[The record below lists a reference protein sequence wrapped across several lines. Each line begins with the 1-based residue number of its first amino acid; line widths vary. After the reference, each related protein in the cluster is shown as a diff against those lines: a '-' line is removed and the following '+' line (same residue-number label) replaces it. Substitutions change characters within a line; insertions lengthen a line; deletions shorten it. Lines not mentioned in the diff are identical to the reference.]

1 VGRALVN
8 SPLVIRRVLTAIAT
22 AITASFVLFL
32 LLDVGPDPLA
42 LLTVDGDL
50 SAADAARLAH
60 QYGWDRPFIVQWMNW
75 LTNLVHG
82 DLGVSLRSGRPAA
95 QMILER
101 VPLTLV
107 ITLAALALSMALSVP
122 IALVMARR
130 AGSRIDTLASTIV
143 VAMAA
148 MPGFL
153 IAILLQ
159 LGAVHL
165 KSLTGVTLLHVSS
178 PPRTH
183 AIGDV
188 LGHLVLPVVALAL
201 MQTAGWVRYQRAALL
216 ETIGSEF
223 VTGARAKGLREHTVM
238 TRHVLRASLAPIVT
252 LVALDLGT
260 IVGGSVVIELV
271 FALPGLG
278 RLLID
283 SVQAHDVVVV
293 LDIVMLQALAI
304 VTATTVSDLVVK
316 WLDPRAAGT

>member
-1 VGRALVN
+1 MTGSLVM
-8 SPLVIRRVLTAIAT
+8 RRVLMAVTTAIA
-22 AITASFVLFL
+22 ASFVLFL

-42 LLTVDGDL
+42 LLTNDSDL

-60 QYGWDRPFIVQWMNW
+60 QYGWDQPFIVQWAHW
-75 LTNLVHG
+75 LGNLLRG
-82 DLGVSLRSGRPAA
+82 DLGISLRSGRPAA

-101 VPLTLV
+101 VPLTLA
-107 ITLAALALSMALSVP
+107 ITLSALALSMALSVP
-122 IALVMARR
+122 IALVVARR
-130 AGSRIDTLASTIV
+130 AGSRIDTVASTIV

-148 MPGFL
+148 VPGFL

-165 KSLTGVTLLHVSS
+165 KSLTGTTLLHVSS
-178 PPRTH
+178 APRTNG
-183 AIGDV
+183 IGDV
-188 LGHLVLPVVALAL
+188 LGHLVLPVVALGL
-201 MQTAGWVRYQRAALL
+201 LQTAGWVRYQRAALL

-223 VTGARAKGLREHTVM
+223 VTGARAKGLRERSVLIQ
-238 TRHVLRASLAPIVT
+238 HVLRASLAPIVT

-283 SVQAHDVVVV
+283 SVEAHDVVVV

-304 VTATTVSDLVVK
+304 VTATTVSDLVVR
-316 WLDPRAAGT
+316 WLDPRAARM